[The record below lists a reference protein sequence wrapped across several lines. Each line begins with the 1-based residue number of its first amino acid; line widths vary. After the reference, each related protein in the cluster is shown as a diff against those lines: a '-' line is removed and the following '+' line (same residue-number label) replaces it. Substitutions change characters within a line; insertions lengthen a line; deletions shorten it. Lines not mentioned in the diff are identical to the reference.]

1 LIRKRRKSDLKPE
14 AGGPA
19 SGKQSDY
26 DMLLYFARLIVTTV
40 CGLFNFIYLAVSP
53 MIVFSFLGGG
63 DSRFVKKAAAM
74 IPAAPAASPPGPAM
88 VNASMDPVFLI
99 PFYFLLAVLALMTVI
114 IFIILVINVPV
125 TIAKFYID
133 RLGDYLFI
141 DRNRTVKFF
150 VMILLPLLYLSA
162 IVVFKPAALA
172 NELLEGMIMSTISH
186 TGIVLLIF
194 CIASFRDWSD
204 AGRDEKYR
212 PLKILYGVYL
222 RIVLA
227 GMTFVM
233 FAGPYLAF
241 YHIETDRL
249 WVGVFHVFLVY
260 SVYSNYRF
268 YRDNLIVNYI

>member
-1 LIRKRRKSDLKPE
+1 MFRKRRKSVQDAEDRAL
-14 AGGPA
+14 AG
-19 SGKQSDY
+19 GKQSDY
-26 DMLLYFARLIVTTV
+26 AMPLYFARLFVTTV

-63 DSRFVKKAAAM
+63 DSRFVKKAASLISAP
-74 IPAAPAASPPGPAM
+74 PAPPGP
-88 VNASMDPVFLI
+88 VIINASIDPVFLI

-114 IFIILVINVPV
+114 IFIILVINIPA

-141 DRNRTVKFF
+141 DGKRTVKFF

-222 RIVLA
+222 RIVLV
-227 GMTFVM
+227 GITFVM

-249 WVGVFHVFLVY
+249 WVGVFHVFLIY
-260 SVYSNYRF
+260 SVYSNYKF
-268 YRDNLIVNYI
+268 YRDSLIINYI